1 MAILNMS
8 RFNLIVFEHDKKEIL
23 NSLQNFREVDFRQ
36 SDIKEFGYD
45 NFLSSDIE
53 EIEDNIFKLDQVIK
67 KLRKYEKAK
76 GALKSLKD
84 GQKTFTYSE
93 LKEFTK
99 NHDFKKVVDEVTKLQ
114 FDYDANLKTIENAR
128 IKIQDYTPLLE
139 LDISNKEIHSLKQVF
154 CNIGMI
160 PTKYLSNLE
169 NDEIYYEVIN
179 KTVKES
185 LVCIV
190 SKNNNN
196 KDLVKEIL
204 RKSNF
209 NKLSLS
215 LEKKPCEYIEEF
227 NKEIEEKTNVNNDI
241 VEKFKQYAD
250 DIEDLEVCYEYYCN
264 EKLRE
269 IKSEGFG
276 KTDELVVL
284 EGFIPTEKENEFKK
298 QIEDVCSNYYYLTME
313 KVAKTSNDAPIKL
326 KNGKFSDAFEGLV
339 KTYSMPSYNEIDPT
353 PLVAPFY
360 WLFFGMMVA
369 DFGYGLL
376 VTILSGIVLKTCNLK
391 EAMRKNV
398 KFFFYLGF
406 SIMLW
411 GAIYG
416 SYFSLP
422 LGIPGL
428 INPTTDYNTILKL
441 SIVIGLIHVFVG
453 LGAKAYMQIRDG
465 KPLDAFYDVG
475 LWYLTLTTVI
485 LLLLGKYMGFNP
497 IAMKVIKYIMIL
509 SMIGIILTGGR
520 EVKNIGGRIGLGVYS
535 LYGISGYMGDL
546 ISYARLM
553 ALGLSGGFIAL
564 SVNQICAMVGFKPAT
579 IIFVIIIFV
588 FGQTFNIL
596 LSLLGAYVHSAR
608 LIYVEFFGKFYEGG
622 GKEFKDFKID
632 EKYINIKEDK

>member
-190 SKNNNN
+190 SKNNN

-284 EGFIPTEKENEFKK
+284 EGFIPTEKENELKK

-376 VTILSGIVLKTCNLK
+376 VTILSGLVLKTCNLK

-520 EVKNIGGRIGLGVYS
+520 EVKNIGGRIGLGIYS

>member
-36 SDIKEFGYD
+36 SDIKKFGYD

-53 EIEDNIFKLDQVIK
+53 GIEDNIFKLDQVIK

-190 SKNNNN
+190 SKNNN

>member
-190 SKNNNN
+190 SKNSN

>member
-190 SKNNNN
+190 SKNSN

-376 VTILSGIVLKTCNLK
+376 VTILSGLVLKTCNLK

-564 SVNQICAMVGFKPAT
+564 SVNQICAMVGFKQAT

>member
-1 MAILNMS
+1 MQERMAILNMS

-190 SKNNNN
+190 SKNNN

-546 ISYARLM
+546 
-553 ALGLSGGFIAL
+553 
-564 SVNQICAMVGFKPAT
+564 
-579 IIFVIIIFV
+579 FV
-588 FGQTFNIL
+588 QW
-596 LSLLGAYVHSAR
+596 
-608 LIYVEFFGKFYEGG
+608 
-622 GKEFKDFKID
+622 
-632 EKYINIKEDK
+632 

>member
-190 SKNNNN
+190 SKNSN

-209 NKLSLS
+209 NKLSFS

-298 QIEDVCSNYYYLTME
+298 QIEDVCSNYYYLTMD

>member
-190 SKNNNN
+190 SKNSN

-298 QIEDVCSNYYYLTME
+298 QIEDVCSNYYYLTMD

-441 SIVIGLIHVFVG
+441 SIIIGLIHVFVG

-520 EVKNIGGRIGLGVYS
+520 EVKNIGGRIGLGIYS

>member
-139 LDISNKEIHSLKQVF
+139 LDISNKGIHSLKQVF

-190 SKNNNN
+190 SKNNN

>member
-8 RFNLIVFEHDKKEIL
+8 RFNLIVFEYDKKEIL

-53 EIEDNIFKLDQVIK
+53 GIEDNIFKLDQVIK

-190 SKNNNN
+190 SKNSN

>member
-190 SKNNNN
+190 SKNNN

-227 NKEIEEKTNVNNDI
+227 NKEIEEKTNINNDI

>member
-190 SKNNNN
+190 SKNNN

-453 LGAKAYMQIRDG
+453 LGAKAYMQIRNG

>member
-160 PTKYLSNLE
+160 PTKYLNNLE

-190 SKNNNN
+190 SKNNN

-227 NKEIEEKTNVNNDI
+227 NKEIEEKTNANNDI

-269 IKSEGFG
+269 TKSEGFG

-441 SIVIGLIHVFVG
+441 SIIIGLIHVFVG

-497 IAMKVIKYIMIL
+497 IAMKVTKYIMIL

-520 EVKNIGGRIGLGVYS
+520 EVKNMGGRIGLGIYS

>member
-53 EIEDNIFKLDQVIK
+53 GIEDNIFKLDQVIK

-190 SKNNNN
+190 SKNSN

-298 QIEDVCSNYYYLTME
+298 QIEDVCSNYYYLTMD

>member
-53 EIEDNIFKLDQVIK
+53 GIEDNIFKLDQVIK

-190 SKNNNN
+190 SKNSN

-227 NKEIEEKTNVNNDI
+227 NKEIEEKTNLNNDI

-376 VTILSGIVLKTCNLK
+376 VTILSGLVLKTCNLK

>member
-190 SKNNNN
+190 SKNNN

-326 KNGKFSDAFEGLV
+326 KNGKFSNAFEGLV

-376 VTILSGIVLKTCNLK
+376 VTILSGLVLKTCNLK

>member
-1 MAILNMS
+1 
-8 RFNLIVFEHDKKEIL
+8 
-23 NSLQNFREVDFRQ
+23 
-36 SDIKEFGYD
+36 
-45 NFLSSDIE
+45 
-53 EIEDNIFKLDQVIK
+53 
-67 KLRKYEKAK
+67 
-76 GALKSLKD
+76 
-84 GQKTFTYSE
+84 
-93 LKEFTK
+93 
-99 NHDFKKVVDEVTKLQ
+99 
-114 FDYDANLKTIENAR
+114 
-128 IKIQDYTPLLE
+128 
-139 LDISNKEIHSLKQVF
+139 
-154 CNIGMI
+154 
-160 PTKYLSNLE
+160 
-169 NDEIYYEVIN
+169 
-179 KTVKES
+179 
-185 LVCIV
+185 
-190 SKNNNN
+190 
-196 KDLVKEIL
+196 
-204 RKSNF
+204 
-209 NKLSLS
+209 
-215 LEKKPCEYIEEF
+215 
-227 NKEIEEKTNVNNDI
+227 
-241 VEKFKQYAD
+241 
-250 DIEDLEVCYEYYCN
+250 
-264 EKLRE
+264 
-269 IKSEGFG
+269 
-276 KTDELVVL
+276 
-284 EGFIPTEKENEFKK
+284 
-298 QIEDVCSNYYYLTME
+298 LTME

-520 EVKNIGGRIGLGVYS
+520 EVKNIGGRIGLGIYS

>member
-190 SKNNNN
+190 SKNNN

-227 NKEIEEKTNVNNDI
+227 NKEIEEKTNLNNDI

-376 VTILSGIVLKTCNLK
+376 VTILSGLVLKTCNLK

>member
-190 SKNNNN
+190 SKNNN

-227 NKEIEEKTNVNNDI
+227 NKEIEEKTNLNNDI

>member
-53 EIEDNIFKLDQVIK
+53 GIEDNIFKLDQVIK

-190 SKNNNN
+190 SKNNN

-227 NKEIEEKTNVNNDI
+227 NKEIEEKTNLNNDI

-298 QIEDVCSNYYYLTME
+298 QIEDVCSNYYYLIME

-376 VTILSGIVLKTCNLK
+376 VTILSGLVLKTCNLK

-520 EVKNIGGRIGLGVYS
+520 EVKNIGGRIGLGIYS

>member
-53 EIEDNIFKLDQVIK
+53 GIEDNIFKLDQVIK

-190 SKNNNN
+190 SKNNN

>member
-190 SKNNNN
+190 SKNNN

-520 EVKNIGGRIGLGVYS
+520 EVKNMGGRIGLGVYS

>member
-190 SKNNNN
+190 SKNNN

-298 QIEDVCSNYYYLTME
+298 QIEDVCSNYYYLTMD

>member
-53 EIEDNIFKLDQVIK
+53 EIEDNIFKLDQVTK

-190 SKNNNN
+190 SKNNN

-227 NKEIEEKTNVNNDI
+227 NKEIEEMTNVNNDI

>member
-190 SKNNNN
+190 SKNSN

-411 GAIYG
+411 GVIYG

>member
-53 EIEDNIFKLDQVIK
+53 GIEDNIFKLDQVIK

-190 SKNNNN
+190 SKNSN

-227 NKEIEEKTNVNNDI
+227 NKEIEEKTNLNNDI

-376 VTILSGIVLKTCNLK
+376 VTILSGLVLKTCNLK

-520 EVKNIGGRIGLGVYS
+520 EVKNIGGRIGLGIYS

>member
-190 SKNNNN
+190 SKNNN

-326 KNGKFSDAFEGLV
+326 KNGKFSNAFEGLV

-376 VTILSGIVLKTCNLK
+376 VTILSGLVLKTCNLK

-622 GKEFKDFKID
+622 GREFKDFKID

>member
-190 SKNNNN
+190 SKNNN

-497 IAMKVIKYIMIL
+497 IAMKLIKYIMIL

>member
-190 SKNNNN
+190 SKNNN

-227 NKEIEEKTNVNNDI
+227 NKEIEEKTNLNNDI

-376 VTILSGIVLKTCNLK
+376 VTILSGLVLKTCNLK

-520 EVKNIGGRIGLGVYS
+520 EVKNIGGRIGLGIYS

>member
-190 SKNNNN
+190 SKNSN

-632 EKYINIKEDK
+632 EK

>member
-190 SKNNNN
+190 SKNNN

-376 VTILSGIVLKTCNLK
+376 VTILSGLVLKTCNLK

>member
-190 SKNNNN
+190 SKNNN

-215 LEKKPCEYIEEF
+215 LGKKPCEYIEEF
-227 NKEIEEKTNVNNDI
+227 NKEIEEKTNLNNDI

>member
-190 SKNNNN
+190 SKNNN

-298 QIEDVCSNYYYLTME
+298 QIEDVCSNYYYLTMD

-376 VTILSGIVLKTCNLK
+376 VTILSGLVLKTCNLK

>member
-190 SKNNNN
+190 SKNSN

-520 EVKNIGGRIGLGVYS
+520 EVKNIGGRIGLGIYS

>member
-190 SKNNNN
+190 SKNNN

-215 LEKKPCEYIEEF
+215 LEKKPCEYIEDF

-520 EVKNIGGRIGLGVYS
+520 EVKNIGGRIGLGIYS

>member
-23 NSLQNFREVDFRQ
+23 NTLQNFREVDFRQ

-139 LDISNKEIHSLKQVF
+139 LDISNKEIQSLKQVF

-190 SKNNNN
+190 SKNNN

>member
-190 SKNNNN
+190 SKNSN

-465 KPLDAFYDVG
+465 KPLDAFYDVE

>member
-190 SKNNNN
+190 SKNNN

-376 VTILSGIVLKTCNLK
+376 VTILSGLVLKTCNLK

-520 EVKNIGGRIGLGVYS
+520 EVKNIGGRIGLGIYS